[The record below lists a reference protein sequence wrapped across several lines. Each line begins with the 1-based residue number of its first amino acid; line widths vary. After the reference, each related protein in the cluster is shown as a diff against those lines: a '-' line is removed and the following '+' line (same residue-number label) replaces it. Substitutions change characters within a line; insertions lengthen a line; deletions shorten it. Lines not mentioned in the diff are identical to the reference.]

1 MPARWSECGLA
12 DFIGRVR
19 QVRRFGL
26 PRKLDPGERVWLAFD
41 GISGRTD
48 AWLNGESL
56 GTWPDGGSPFE
67 VEVTG
72 RLHSRNELRLEIETE
87 NSGGGMW
94 ADAALEIRGQ
104 AWLTSLTARVHDS
117 RLVLRGTV
125 RGRADGPLDLYAIL
139 GRTTAIQT
147 RVEASESGCAFDA
160 ASDLLPA
167 ERIET
172 EATVELIAGAAVWHS
187 ASVPLTVE

>member
-1 MPARWSECGLA
+1 MLPHRIRLRGPWALTPINCADPTHAELPSPLIARMPARWSQCGLA

-48 AWLNGESL
+48 AWLNDELL
-56 GTWPDGGSPFE
+56 GTWQDGGSPFE

-94 ADAALEIRGQ
+94 ADVAIEIRGQ
-104 AWLTSLTARVHDS
+104 
-117 RLVLRGTV
+117 
-125 RGRADGPLDLYAIL
+125 
-139 GRTTAIQT
+139 
-147 RVEASESGCAFDA
+147 
-160 ASDLLPA
+160 
-167 ERIET
+167 
-172 EATVELIAGAAVWHS
+172 
-187 ASVPLTVE
+187 